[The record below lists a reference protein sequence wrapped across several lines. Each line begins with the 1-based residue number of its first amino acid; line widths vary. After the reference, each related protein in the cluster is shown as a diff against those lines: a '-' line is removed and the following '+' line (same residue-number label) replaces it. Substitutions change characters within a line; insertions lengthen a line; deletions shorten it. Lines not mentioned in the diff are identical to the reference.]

1 MGVRMVFF
9 DCDGVLT
16 DNDSSWRVLHE
27 YFGSG
32 DNSYFA
38 ELYRRG
44 IISYLDWM
52 KIDIALMIHSY
63 GRPIKRHDVEEA
75 LRDIRIVDEARIVFE
90 ELRRRG
96 LFLGVVSSGVDILVK
111 RVCRE
116 LRPDICLYNEL
127 LFIGDELIPGG
138 NPRVPLHEKPAIIEG
153 IAARMGV
160 SLGEV
165 AYVGDSSWDEPVF
178 KRVGL
183 GIALRK
189 YGTRCVSAKEYID
202 SLAELPSILER
213 Y

>member
-1 MGVRMVFF
+1 MGIRMVFF

-27 YFGSG
+27 YFGSK

-38 ELYRRG
+38 DLYRRG

-63 GRPIKRHDVEEA
+63 GRPIMRREVEEA
-75 LRDIRIVDEARIVFE
+75 LKDIRVVDEAWRVFK

-96 LFLGVVSSGVDILVK
+96 LFLGVISSGVDILVK

-116 LRPDICLYNEL
+116 LRPDVCLYNEL
-127 LFIGDELIPGG
+127 RFIGDELVPGG
-138 NPRVPLHEKPAIIEG
+138 KPNVPLHEKPAIIEE
-153 IAARMGV
+153 IAIKMGV
-160 SLGEV
+160 SIEEV
-165 AYVGDSSWDEPVF
+165 AYVGDSSWDEHVF

-189 YGTRCVSAKEYID
+189 CGPKCSSAKEYIE
-202 SLAELPSILER
+202 SLAELPSILDR